1 MVARKMVAMLLIGRK
16 TKTLLL
22 SKLSKTYLF
31 VAISIII
38 KIRILRRE
46 MKMNHIVEH
55 FLLLVLYMGID

>member
-38 KIRILRRE
+38 KISILRRE
-46 MKMNHIVEH
+46 MKINHIVEH

>member
-1 MVARKMVAMLLIGRK
+1 MVTRKMVAMLLIGRK

-38 KIRILRRE
+38 KISILRRE
-46 MKMNHIVEH
+46 MKINHIVEH